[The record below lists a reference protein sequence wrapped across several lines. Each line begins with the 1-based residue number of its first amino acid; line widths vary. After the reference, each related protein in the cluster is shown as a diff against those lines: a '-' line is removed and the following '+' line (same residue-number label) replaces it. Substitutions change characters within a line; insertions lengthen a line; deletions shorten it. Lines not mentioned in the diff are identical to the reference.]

1 MKDAEPGVRPC
12 VFRNNQRAAN
22 ANHSSLVESL
32 RGRRL
37 DVLIT
42 PGANF
47 NLATGARNCA
57 GFRNKALNAACRDAA
72 LNRKLEKN
80 P

>member
-1 MKDAEPGVRPC
+1 M
-12 VFRNNQRAAN
+12 RNNQRAEN
-22 ANHSSLVESL
+22 ANHPALAESL

-42 PGANF
+42 PGNGLDF
-47 NLATGARNCA
+47 ETGARNCT
-57 GFRNKALNAACRDAA
+57 GLRNMALSAACRDAV
-72 LNRKLEKN
+72 LNRRFEKK